1 MPLVDSHLEPVST
14 NRASEA
20 GGRKFQK
27 DISAIG
33 MLAFAFK
40 VRGLFVVE
48 LRYLFISLALVYLYL
63 TIC

>member
-40 VRGLFVVE
+40 VPRGLFVVE
-48 LRYLFISLALVYLYL
+48 LALVYLYL